1 MTLRDKMLEI
11 GVINRLE
18 ENNYNVLI
26 TLLDY
31 QLPVSRSL
39 KSIKIYPRNV
49 KKVLIDTVLCTG
61 LNEYRFIEAPL
72 NNDGTINLNNYKYVS
87 IEKNL
92 EQKANEIVKNQ
103 PLYLK
108 NSILPE
114 SQMNLIIQNCKKP
127 SIGTYMVSLEK

>member
-31 QLPVSRSL
+31 QSPVSRCL
-39 KSIKIYPRNV
+39 KSLKIYPRNV

-61 LNEYRFIEAPL
+61 LNEYRFIEATL
-72 NNDGTINLNNYKYVS
+72 NNDGTINLNEYKYVN

-92 EQKANEIVKNQ
+92 EQKANEIIKNQ

-114 SQMNLIIQNCKKP
+114 SQINLIMQN
-127 SIGTYMVSLEK
+127 

>member
-1 MTLRDKMLEI
+1 MTLREKMLEI
-11 GVINRLE
+11 GVMNRLE
-18 ENNYNVLI
+18 ENSYNVLI

-31 QLPVSRSL
+31 QSPVSRCL

-61 LNEYRFIEAPL
+61 LNEYRFIEATL
-72 NNDGTINLNNYKYVS
+72 NDDGTINLNEYKHVNV
-87 IEKNL
+87 EKKL

-108 NSILPE
+108 NSVLPE
-114 SQMNLIIQNCKKP
+114 SQINLIMQN
-127 SIGTYMVSLEK
+127 

>member
-11 GVINRLE
+11 SVINRLE

-31 QLPVSRSL
+31 QLPVSRCL

-61 LNEYRFIEAPL
+61 LNKYRFIEAPL

-87 IEKNL
+87 IEKKNL

-114 SQMNLIIQNCKKP
+114 SQINLIMQN
-127 SIGTYMVSLEK
+127 

>member
-1 MTLRDKMLEI
+1 MTLREKMLEI

-31 QLPVSRSL
+31 QLPVSRCL

-49 KKVLIDTVLCTG
+49 QKILIDTVLCTG
-61 LNEYRFIEAPL
+61 LNEYRFIEATL
-72 NNDGTINLNNYKYVS
+72 NNDGTINLNEYKYVN

-92 EQKANEIVKNQ
+92 EQKANEIIKNQ

-114 SQMNLIIQNCKKP
+114 SQINLIMQN
-127 SIGTYMVSLEK
+127 